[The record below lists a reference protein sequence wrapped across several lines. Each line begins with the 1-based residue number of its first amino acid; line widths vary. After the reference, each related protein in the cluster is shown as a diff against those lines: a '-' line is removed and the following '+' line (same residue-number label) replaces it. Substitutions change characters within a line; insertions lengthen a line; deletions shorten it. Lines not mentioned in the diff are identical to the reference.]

1 MLVLSAYAKNSKLQ
15 RSTASLGYCKPESA
29 ADDDEIF
36 KCDVVVGDRRCVR
49 EGQFCQHVK
58 KWLFNHEVASI
69 LLEL

>member
-36 KCDVVVGDRRCVR
+36 KCDVVVGDRGVCARD
-49 EGQFCQHVK
+49 
-58 KWLFNHEVASI
+58 NSANT
-69 LLEL
+69 